1 VYDIRIKSRRK
12 KDASDSTHQ
21 GVHVPF
27 GGEDRRSIAASTL
40 VVSASPWVP
49 HKRVD
54 AGLSANRFAGRTV
67 TIALP
72 GAIKTDI
79 GLFKEDWERQTGA
92 RLKVIASD

>member
-1 VYDIRIKSRRK
+1 MRAIPHAKAYTSHSVVKIV
-12 KDASDSTHQ
+12 A
-21 GVHVPF
+21 
-27 GGEDRRSIAASTL
+27 SIAASTL

-54 AGLSANRFAGRTV
+54 AGLSTNRFAGRTV

>member
-1 VYDIRIKSRRK
+1 VYDIRIKSWIK
-12 KDASDSTHQ
+12 KMRAIPHAKAYTSHS
-21 GVHVPF
+21 VVKIVA
-27 GGEDRRSIAASTL
+27 SIAASTL
-40 VVSASPWVP
+40 VSASPWVP

-79 GLFKEDWERQTGA
+79 RLFKEDWERQTGA

>member
-1 VYDIRIKSRRK
+1 MRTIPHTKAYTSNSVVKI
-12 KDASDSTHQ
+12 AA
-21 GVHVPF
+21 
-27 GGEDRRSIAASTL
+27 SIAASTL
-40 VVSASPWVP
+40 VVSASRWVP

-79 GLFKEDWERQTGA
+79 RLFKEDWERETGA
-92 RLKVIASD
+92 RLKVIAPD